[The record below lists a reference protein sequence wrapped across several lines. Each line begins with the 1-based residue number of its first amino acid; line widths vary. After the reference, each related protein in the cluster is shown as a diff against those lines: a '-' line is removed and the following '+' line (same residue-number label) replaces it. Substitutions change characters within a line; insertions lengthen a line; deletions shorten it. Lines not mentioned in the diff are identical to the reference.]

1 MIIDFHAHCFPDKL
15 AAKALDT
22 LSAGAGALTKW
33 TDGTLADTKRAMA
46 EAQVDAAVILN
57 IAVVPANQK
66 SVNNFASEMCGE
78 GIFGFGSVHPFATDA
93 FEELGRLKAMG
104 LKGLKFHPQ
113 YQNFAVD
120 DPRAFPV
127 YRKAASLGFIT
138 VFHAGLDLG
147 FADCELASPA
157 AFARALPVFNGAP
170 VVLAHLGGA
179 FLWQEVLK
187 RLAGLPVYFDT
198 AFSHGN
204 VPLPEAMRI
213 VEKHGVERIL
223 LGTDLPWS
231 SIENELSFV
240 KSLGLSESELSMVL
254 GFSAA
259 KLLHINTAAGL
270 FLSPM

>member
-1 MIIDFHAHCFPDKL
+1 MKE
-15 AAKALDT
+15 
-22 LSAGAGALTKW
+22 SG
-33 TDGTLADTKRAMA
+33 
-46 EAQVDAAVILN
+46 VDAAVVLN

-66 SVNNFASEMCGE
+66 SVNNFAAEINGC

-93 FEELGRLKAMG
+93 LEELERLKAMG

-127 YRKAASLGFIT
+127 YRKAASLGLIT

-147 FADCELASPA
+147 FADCDLASPA
-157 AFARALPVFNGAP
+157 TFVRALPEFNGAT

-179 FLWQEVLK
+179 FLWQEVLE

-204 VPLPEAMRI
+204 VPLPEAKRI
-213 VEKHGVERIL
+213 VEKHGAERIL
-223 LGTDLPWS
+223 FGTDLPWS
-231 SIENELSFV
+231 GIENELAFV
-240 KSLGLSESELSMVL
+240 KSLGLSKNELADVL
-254 GFSAA
+254 SGNAA
-259 KLLHINTAAGL
+259 KLLHI
-270 FLSPM
+270 